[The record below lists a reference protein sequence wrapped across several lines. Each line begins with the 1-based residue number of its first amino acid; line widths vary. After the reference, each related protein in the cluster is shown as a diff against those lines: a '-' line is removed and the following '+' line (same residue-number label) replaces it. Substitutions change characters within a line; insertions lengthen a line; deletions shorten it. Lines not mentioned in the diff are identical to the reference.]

1 MSPSRPVSP
10 ARRLRQ
16 TIHSNVKRRAKREA
30 RIQAQTRAITAWWEP
45 ASFKPPVVTSAEM
58 KRRFGDPNSYAPA
71 LRRLGW
77 TPCRIRAHG
86 ERLYAWLAPGTPT
99 RPKPVKR
106 RRLAAPLKARPLR
119 RKR

>member
-1 MSPSRPVSP
+1 MKHRRPLSDAQRV
-10 ARRLRQ
+10 RR
-16 TIHSNVKRRAKREA
+16 TIRSNVKRQVSREA
-30 RIQAQTRAITAWWEP
+30 RIQAQTRAITAWWTA
-45 ASFKPPVVTSAEM
+45 ASYKPPLVASAEM
-58 KRRFGDPNSYAPA
+58 KRRFSDANTYAPA

-77 TPCRIRAHG
+77 VSCRIRCHG
-86 ERLYAWLAPGTPT
+86 QRITAWLAPGTPA